1 MELGDAAALLLAAC
15 AACLMVFWEWKR
27 RQRTS
32 KLPPGPTFL
41 ELLGY
46 LLQAWNKGVLQIL
59 WKVRE
64 KYGPVFM
71 ANFGMRQVVFFCDS
85 DSVREALVDQ
95 GEEFSGRARMDS
107 VDRFFHG
114 HGVVMANGERWK
126 QLRRFSASTLRN
138 FGMGKKS
145 IEERI
150 QEESQYLVEEMG
162 KNKGSPFDPSLAITH
177 SIANIICSIVFGN
190 RFDYKDQNFL
200 NLMGSI
206 NNLFLDMSKISTLFY
221 EMFPRIMPY
230 IPGPHNQAH
239 KHYKALHDFILE
251 RMRINQQSLDPSCP
265 RDFIDSFLVRMEE
278 EKQNPQSEF
287 STRNLVDTA
296 IQLFFGGTET
306 TSSTLRFG
314 LLLLMKYPEVQ
325 DKVHEEID
333 HVIGRT
339 HSPAMNDRGRMPYT
353 NAVIH
358 EIQRLANILPI
369 GVPHKVTCDTHF
381 RGYLLPKDTDV
392 YMILGI
398 LLQDP
403 KYFKD
408 PKSFH
413 PEHFLDEEGHFK
425 RNDSFLPFGTGKRVC
440 LGKSLALMELFLML
454 TTILQRF
461 TLKSPKEPQEIDL
474 TPKVNELGIVPPNYE
489 LYALPRE
496 EGLHDSA

>member
-1 MELGDAAALLLAAC
+1 MELGDGAILLPAAGTTYLI
-15 AACLMVFWEWKR
+15 FWERKWW
-27 RQRTS
+27 QCPG
-32 KLPPGPTFL
+32 KLPPGPM
-41 ELLGY
+41 
-46 LLQAWNKGVLQIL
+46 LLQFLSHILQLKQRGFNKLL
-59 WKVRE
+59 MK
-64 KYGPVFM
+64 
-71 ANFGMRQVVFFCDS
+71 AS
-85 DSVREALVDQ
+85 LLL
-95 GEEFSGRARMDS
+95 
-107 VDRFFHG
+107 
-114 HGVVMANGERWK
+114 ANGARWK

-162 KNKGSPFDPSLAITH
+162 NTKGSPFNPTLAITH
-177 SIANIICSIVFGN
+177 SIANVICSIVFGN
-190 RFDYKDQNFL
+190 RFDYKDQKFL

-206 NNLFLDMSKISTLFY
+206 NNAFLDMSKTSS
-221 EMFPRIMPY
+221 MPSQSP
-230 IPGPHNQAH
+230 IPSADSGPPTGSMRCFRGSCNTYPAH
-239 KHYKALHDFILE
+239 TIGLITTTRPYK
-251 RMRINQQSLDPSCP
+251 RVRINQQSLDPSCP
-265 RDFIDSFLVRMEE
+265 RDFIDSFLIRMEE

-296 IQLFFGGTET
+296 IQLFFAGTET

-314 LLLLMKYPEVQ
+314 LLFLVKYPEVQ

-333 HVIGRT
+333 RVIGRT

-358 EIQRLANILPI
+358 EIQRLANILPF
-369 GVPHKVTCDTHF
+369 GVPRKVTCDTRF

-392 YMILGI
+392 CIALGI
-398 LLQDP
+398 ILQDP

-413 PEHFLDEEGHFK
+413 PEHFLAEEGHFK
-425 RNDSFLPFGTGKRVC
+425 KNDSFLPFGTGKRVC

-474 TPKVNELGIVPPNYE
+474 TPKVNGSGIVPPSYE

-496 EGLHDSA
+496 EGLHDST

>member
-1 MELGDAAALLLAAC
+1 MIP
-15 AACLMVFWEWKR
+15 CL
-27 RQRTS
+27 
-32 KLPPGPTFL
+32 PGLSAPCWSWLHLTL
-41 ELLGY
+41 MASHTYQLST
-46 LLQAWNKGVLQIL
+46 QVK
-59 WKVRE
+59 E
-64 KYGPVFM
+64 KYGPVFTV
-71 ANFGMRQVVFFCDS
+71 NFGPRHLVYFCDS
-85 DSVREALVDQ
+85 NSMREALVDQ
-95 GEEFSGRARMDS
+95 ATEFNGRARMES
-107 VDRFFHG
+107 LDRFFHG
-114 HGVVMANGERWK
+114 HGVILANGERWK

-162 KNKGSPFDPSLAITH
+162 KTKGSPFDPTLAITH
-177 SIANIICSIVFGN
+177 SIANVICSIVFGN

-206 NNLFLDMSKISTLFY
+206 NNLFLDLSKISTVFY
-221 EMFPRIMPY
+221 EMFPRIMQY
-230 IPGPHNQAH
+230 IPGPHNRACN
-239 KHYKALHDFILE
+239 HYKALHNFILE
-251 RMRINQQSLDPSCP
+251 RVRINQQSLDPRCP
-265 RDFIDSFLVRMEE
+265 RDFIDSFLIRMEE

-287 STRNLVDTA
+287 NTRNLVDTA
-296 IQLFFGGTET
+296 IQLFFAGTET

-314 LLLLMKYPEVQ
+314 LLFLVKHPEVQ
-325 DKVHEEID
+325 DKVREEVD
-333 HVIGRT
+333 RVIGRT

-369 GVPHKVTCDTHF
+369 GVPRKVTCDTHF

-392 YMILGI
+392 STALGI
-398 LLQDP
+398 ILQDP

-474 TPKVNELGIVPPNYE
+474 TPKVSGLGIVPPNYE